1 MEHDK
6 QRQLWDEEH
15 RKPTALKA
23 MDSHDPSNSVQKFWQ
38 FLVEGRYA
46 RAHGIEMG
54 CGKGRNVI
62 WLAKRGATMEGFDFS
77 EVAIAE
83 AKRRA
88 EGINGVSLQV
98 ADATHGWPYES
109 NYFDFGIDCFA
120 STDIESSVGR
130 TFALTEMKRVLKPGG
145 YAFVT
150 FPYMSP
156 LRRLKAGLGLYK
168 PYANISEPENF
179 YQFALPVKE
188 TIATFKRHELMPVYK
203 QPLDAVKGLKDEVSL
218 LTPFFRWAYK
228 SRSLFA
234 KGIRFGTNLL
244 FQLVASHV
252 MLAVFQKYEK

>member
-38 FLVEGRYA
+38 FLVEGSYA

-145 YAFVT
+145 LYMTYVSSTEDGYHKEMIQKAPAGERNTFLQPTGKFEKVFDEQDIAEAFVNWQVIRQERIEKT
-150 FPYMSP
+150 TEFFGKEYAMRHFWLLLQKP
-156 LRRLKAGLGLYK
+156 LA
-168 PYANISEPENF
+168 
-179 YQFALPVKE
+179 
-188 TIATFKRHELMPVYK
+188 
-203 QPLDAVKGLKDEVSL
+203 
-218 LTPFFRWAYK
+218 
-228 SRSLFA
+228 
-234 KGIRFGTNLL
+234 
-244 FQLVASHV
+244 
-252 MLAVFQKYEK
+252 